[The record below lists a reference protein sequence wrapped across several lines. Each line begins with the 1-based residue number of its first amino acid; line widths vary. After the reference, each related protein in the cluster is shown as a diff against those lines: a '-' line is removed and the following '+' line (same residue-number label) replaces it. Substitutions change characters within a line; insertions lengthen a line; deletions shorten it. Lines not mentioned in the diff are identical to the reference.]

1 MSDETKSDGF
11 SEHHQRHVRTTF
23 QYIDKLLSEA
33 EHTMADAG
41 SPSPFRMHSDDT
53 TPIQRKVTHDYILRI
68 RQAMRRV
75 MEELNVPP
83 SEPHSGAVW
92 AAAIN
97 LMFCS
102 ISLNELTPE
111 RMRAYGPLSPEGA
124 DRLDGIRAELDGLVA
139 KLRTYLGKGAGGD
152 LQQRLQQLGK
162 TGDEIRL
169 LSEIEGIVTA
179 HGLVEFRGTLS
190 MLLDR
195 MESAAFEV
203 GVFGRVSSGKS
214 SLLNYILQTDV
225 LPIGV
230 TPVTAIPT
238 RISHGPA
245 AEAGIEFAEAQPQII
260 PLSELP
266 EFATEQKNP
275 GNKKHVTRI
284 FVRLPSDRL
293 GEGVTFVDT
302 PGLGSLAVVGAEETI
317 AYLPHCDLGIVLI
330 DASAGL
336 TPDDLIVVQALYQG
350 GASAM
355 ILISKADL
363 FSAPDR
369 EQMIAYVRANLRSEL
384 RVEPSVHA
392 VSVFGVDAAS
402 CDAWF
407 ESELRPLLAQHH
419 ELAITS
425 QKRKIGA
432 LREAV
437 IGALERRLQVGSGAV
452 SEKSATLPEKATEA
466 LRNGDRILERAQGE
480 SFFLTRKIAKMQRA
494 IIDVAGQRIAAAL
507 TESDD
512 VDAAAI
518 FAETLTSLIA
528 EPVAATLRS
537 IEQTR
542 DALAE
547 EMQVAASVS
556 GQGLPDELPKPAGMP
571 IMDVNEISQRI
582 MVEKPRVL
590 SWLGKGMLA
599 SHVQRKLE
607 TEYDRALL
615 EFLSLY
621 ANRLRRWM
629 EQSINA
635 LRNAFTGFADM
646 HRAHFEVAPAPGLS
660 DISALQNDLRVL
672 GEWDGVEEV
681 SAISSG

>member
-1 MSDETKSDGF
+1 MSDETKFDGF
-11 SEHHQRHVRTTF
+11 GEHHQRHVRTTF
-23 QYIDKLLSEA
+23 QYLDKLLSEA

-41 SPSPFRMHSDDT
+41 SPSPFRVHSDDT

-75 MEELNVPP
+75 MEELNIPP
-83 SEPHSGAVW
+83 AEPHSGAVW

-111 RMRAYGPLSPEGA
+111 RMRAYGPLSPEAA
-124 DRLDGIRAELDGLVA
+124 DSLDGIRAELDGLVA

-169 LSEIEGIVTA
+169 LSEIERIIAA

-203 GVFGRVSSGKS
+203 GIFGRVSSGKS

-238 RISHGPA
+238 RISHGPV

-284 FVRLPSDRL
+284 FVKLPSARL
-293 GEGVTFVDT
+293 AEGITFVDT
-302 PGLGSLAVVGAEETI
+302 PGLGSLAVAGAEETI
-317 AYLPHCDLGIVLI
+317 AYLPRCDLGIVLI

-336 TPDDLIVVQALYQG
+336 TPDDLIVVQALYQT
-350 GASAM
+350 GASVM

-369 EQMIAYVRANLRSEL
+369 EQMIAYVRAHLRSEL

-392 VSVFGVDAAS
+392 VSVFGADAAL

-407 ESELRPLLAQHH
+407 ESELRPFLAQHR

-437 IGALERRLQVGSGAV
+437 IGALQRRLQVGSKAV
-452 SEKSATLPEKATEA
+452 SETNATLPEKAKEA

-480 SFFLTRKIAKMQRA
+480 SFFLTRKIAKIHRA
-494 IIDVAGQRIAAAL
+494 IIDIAAERIAAAL
-507 TESDD
+507 AESEE
-512 VDAAAI
+512 VDAASI
-518 FAETLTSLIA
+518 FSETITSLIA

-547 EMQVAASVS
+547 AMQVAASAS
-556 GQGLPDELPKPAGMP
+556 GQGPPDELPKPAGMP
-571 IMDVNEISQRI
+571 MMDVNEISQRI

-590 SWLGKGMLA
+590 SWLGKGMLT

-635 LRNAFTGFADM
+635 LRNAFTEFADM

-672 GEWDGVEEV
+672 GEWDGVEDV
-681 SAISSG
+681 SAISSR

>member
-1 MSDETKSDGF
+1 MSDETEAHGF
-11 SEHHQRHVRTTF
+11 GEHHQRHVRTTF

-53 TPIQRKVTHDYILRI
+53 TPIQCKVTHDYILRI
-68 RQAMRRV
+68 REAMRRV
-75 MEELNVPP
+75 MEELNIPP

-111 RMRAYGPLSPEGA
+111 RMRAYGPLSSEAA

-139 KLRTYLGKGAGGD
+139 KLRTFLGKGAGGD

-169 LSEIEGIVTA
+169 LSEIERIIAA

-238 RISHGPA
+238 RISHGPI
-245 AEAGIEFAEAQPQII
+245 AEAGIEFAEAQPEII
-260 PLSELP
+260 PLLELS

-284 FVRLPSDRL
+284 FVKLPSERL
-293 GEGVTFVDT
+293 REGVTFVDT
-302 PGLGSLAVVGAEETI
+302 PGLGSLAVAGAEETI
-317 AYLPHCDLGIVLI
+317 AYLPRCDLGIVLI

-336 TPDDLIVVQALYQG
+336 TQDDLIVVQALYQA

-355 ILISKADL
+355 VLISKADL
-363 FSAPDR
+363 FSPADR
-369 EQMIAYVRANLRSEL
+369 EQMIAYVKANLRSQL
-384 RVEPSVHA
+384 HVEPAVHA
-392 VSVFGVDAAS
+392 VSIVGANAAL
-402 CDAWF
+402 CDRWF
-407 ESELRPLLAQHH
+407 ESELRPFLAQHH
-419 ELAITS
+419 ELAIAS
-425 QKRKIGA
+425 QKRKIGS
-432 LREAV
+432 LREAIV
-437 IGALERRLQVGSGAV
+437 GALERTLQAAPEAISGD
-452 SEKSATLPEKATEA
+452 SAILSNEATEA

-480 SFFLTRKIAKMQRA
+480 CFFLTRKITKMQRA
-494 IIDVAGQRIAAAL
+494 IINVAAQHIGAAL
-507 TESDD
+507 LESDN
-512 VDAAAI
+512 VDIASI
-518 FAETLTSLIA
+518 FAETFTRMIA

-542 DALAE
+542 EALAKAME
-547 EMQVAASVS
+547 I
-556 GQGLPDELPKPAGMP
+556 GGRLP
-571 IMDVNEISQRI
+571 S
-582 MVEKPRVL
+582 
-590 SWLGKGMLA
+590 
-599 SHVQRKLE
+599 
-607 TEYDRALL
+607 
-615 EFLSLY
+615 
-621 ANRLRRWM
+621 RR
-629 EQSINA
+629 S
-635 LRNAFTGFADM
+635 
-646 HRAHFEVAPAPGLS
+646 
-660 DISALQNDLRVL
+660 
-672 GEWDGVEEV
+672 
-681 SAISSG
+681 

>member
-41 SPSPFRMHSDDT
+41 SPSPFRVHSDDT

-68 RQAMRRV
+68 REAMRRV
-75 MEELNVPP
+75 MEELNIPP

-111 RMRAYGPLSPEGA
+111 RMRAYGPLSPEAA

-162 TGDEIRL
+162 TGNEIRL
-169 LSEIEGIVTA
+169 LSEIERIVTA

-238 RISHGPA
+238 RISHGPV
-245 AEAGIEFAEAQPQII
+245 AEAGIEFAEAQPQIV

-284 FVRLPSDRL
+284 FVKLPSDRL
-293 GEGVTFVDT
+293 AEGVTFVDT
-302 PGLGSLAVVGAEETI
+302 PGLGSLTVAGAEETI
-317 AYLPHCDLGIVLI
+317 AYLPRCDLGIVLI

-336 TPDDLIVVQALYQG
+336 TPDDLIVVQALYQA

-369 EQMIAYVRANLRSEL
+369 EQMIAYVRAHLRSEL
-384 RVEPSVHA
+384 RVESSVHA
-392 VSVFGVDAAS
+392 VSVFGADAAL

-407 ESELRPLLAQHH
+407 ESELRPFLAQHH
-419 ELAITS
+419 ELAMTS

-437 IGALERRLQVGSGAV
+437 IGALQRRLQVGSKAV
-452 SEKSATLPEKATEA
+452 SETSATLPEKAIEA

-480 SFFLTRKIAKMQRA
+480 SFFLTRKIAKMHRA
-494 IIDVAGQRIAAAL
+494 IIDIAAERIAAAL
-507 TESDD
+507 AESEE
-512 VDAAAI
+512 VDAASM
-518 FAETLTSLIA
+518 FSETLTSLIA

-542 DALAE
+542 GALAE
-547 EMQVAASVS
+547 VMQVAASAS
-556 GQGLPDELPKPAGMP
+556 EQGPPDELPKPAGMP
-571 IMDVNEISQRI
+571 MMDVNEISKRI

-590 SWLGKGMLA
+590 SWLGKGMLT

-635 LRNAFTGFADM
+635 LRNAFTEFADM

-672 GEWDGVEEV
+672 GEWDGVEDV
-681 SAISSG
+681 SAISSR